1 MPTVKQIFSKKDF
14 PSFIKKHK
22 IFKTVKT
29 IKKIFPEIG
38 LPNSEKIVNI
48 DNSQEIKETAKDL
61 LGYMKYRLSY
71 YSNANSDLIKILD
84 KSIVEKDGKISL
96 NLSKEVV
103 DKNGK
108 VVFKRGEGV
117 FKVYNKIQKQAC
129 NYNLPAL
136 DTIGQFKKFS
146 AVNIPNAKHTIHFS
160 SDGAEGLWDIATISM
175 RGIESCQGWGKPQSK
190 SLIGSMVDPFVG
202 IIYLSSGTKTSH
214 GSKMLRRCV
223 VRFVVNKKDKK
234 PNLFIEQMYPEYNK
248 AIMDQFIL
256 FLKEKTKNKFPIR
269 VYDHNYFGNNMVIPT
284 SEVVSKLDMDDRSYR
299 DAEIDYDDEDED
311 EDDMVDLVSDI
322 EEKIANSVSSS
333 CRKIKLADIPEEYKD
348 NFREIKNNNYY
359 GDLQESVA
367 DFISWSYRDYM
378 SKSDLLKDVSAIKK
392 NLNSM
397 LKSIVQKN
405 MLGKSS
411 KTKDITQKI
420 VDEASKKIIPLLDK
434 PFKTKKPQK
443 YPEIYS
449 KYL

>member
-1 MPTVKQIFSKKDF
+1 MQTVKQIFAKKDF
-14 PSFIKKHK
+14 PSFIKKHE

-61 LGYMKYRLSY
+61 LGYLKYRLSY
-71 YSNANSDLIKILD
+71 HSNANSDLIKIID
-84 KSIVEKDGKISL
+84 KSIIKKDGKISL

-129 NYNLPAL
+129 NYMDLPAL

-146 AVNIPNAKHTIHFS
+146 AVNIPNTKHTIRFS
-160 SDGAEGLWDIATISM
+160 SDGAEGLWDIATMSM
-175 RGIESCQGWGKPQSK
+175 RGISSCQGWGKEFCQK
-190 SLIGSMVDPFVG
+190 LIGSMVDPFVG
-202 IIYLSSGTKTSH
+202 IIYLTSGAKTEY

-223 VRFVVNKKDKK
+223 VRFVVNKKNKK

-269 VYDHNYFGNNMVIPT
+269 GYDHNYFGNNMVIPT

-311 EDDMVDLVSDI
+311 DMRNLVLDI

-333 CRKIKLADIPEEYKD
+333 CKKIKLADIPEEYKD

-397 LKSIVQKN
+397 LKSIVQEN

-434 PFKTKKPQK
+434 PFKTKKPRN